1 MTTDEAQA
9 YAERLAARILREV
22 ALDRGNGCKAEDLST
37 SLVAGIEAIALA
49 VAFGLEIPEEPEELW
64 DADRATPVV
73 MPADYWERRHEAI
86 KRDDKKKRR

>member
-49 VAFGLEIPEEPEELW
+49 FGL
-64 DADRATPVV
+64 
-73 MPADYWERRHEAI
+73 
-86 KRDDKKKRR
+86 